1 MSQIKQ
7 EVVHKVESIAND
19 DERKL
24 VRKFCLLEEIFLLWI
39 VVVTFTTDPFDFLDS
54 FTTDPFAFLDLT
66 RTSSGLNV
74 LEMKLRIFAEVDNR
88 SEAVR
93 EYAVSLADKC

>member
-1 MSQIKQ
+1 
-7 EVVHKVESIAND
+7 VHEVESIAND

-24 VRKFCLLEEIFLLWI
+24 VRKFCLLEEIFVLLWI
-39 VVVTFTTDPFDFLDS
+39 VVVTFTTDPFDFLD
-54 FTTDPFAFLDLT
+54 LT

-74 LEMKLRIFAEVDNR
+74 LEMNLRIFAEVDNR

-93 EYAVSLADKC
+93 EYAVSLADKR

>member
-1 MSQIKQ
+1 MH
-7 EVVHKVESIAND
+7 EVESIAND

-24 VRKFCLLEEIFLLWI
+24 VRKFCLLEEIFVLLWI
-39 VVVTFTTDPFDFLDS
+39 VVVTFTTDPFDFLD
-54 FTTDPFAFLDLT
+54 LT

-74 LEMKLRIFAEVDNR
+74 LEMNLRIFAEVDNR

>member
-1 MSQIKQ
+1 MH
-7 EVVHKVESIAND
+7 EVESIAND

-24 VRKFCLLEEIFLLWI
+24 VRKFCLLEEIFVLLWI
-39 VVVTFTTDPFDFLDS
+39 VVVTFTTDPFDFLD
-54 FTTDPFAFLDLT
+54 LT

-74 LEMKLRIFAEVDNR
+74 LEMNLRIFAEVDNR

-93 EYAVSLADKC
+93 EYAVSLADKR